1 MKTKQ
6 VNSKE
11 RVNKFGEVYT
21 SETEVN
27 NMIDIIKD
35 ESLRIDSRFLE
46 PACGNGNFLTN
57 VLSRKLNLI
66 EKKYKKSQVEYER
79 YSIQAVSSLYG
90 IDIIEDNVKNC
101 IKRLFNL
108 LDQNYKKIFKK
119 KKKIDFLNVVKFIL
133 SLNIVWG
140 NALSL
145 KTEKEKKP
153 IIFSEWSF
161 VSGSLIKRTDYI
173 FSDLISYQPFDKGTL
188 FSDLGEKVII
198 PEPKY
203 SYKPTH
209 YLNLENYVKE

>member
-66 EKKYKKSQVEYER
+66 EKK
-79 YSIQAVSSLYG
+79 I
-90 IDIIEDNVKNC
+90 
-101 IKRLFNL
+101 
-108 LDQNYKKIFKK
+108 
-119 KKKIDFLNVVKFIL
+119 
-133 SLNIVWG
+133 
-140 NALSL
+140 
-145 KTEKEKKP
+145 
-153 IIFSEWSF
+153 
-161 VSGSLIKRTDYI
+161 
-173 FSDLISYQPFDKGTL
+173 
-188 FSDLGEKVII
+188 
-198 PEPKY
+198 
-203 SYKPTH
+203 
-209 YLNLENYVKE
+209 